1 MKFDVSRHLLLA
13 TSLIAGLSACN
24 KDADKAEPGKGT
36 QAVTAAAPKAALPNF
51 LKYVP
56 ADTPYVFAN
65 LEPAP
70 KAVFDKLM
78 AKLEP
83 IMGELNGLLD
93 AQLAAAPAGDA
104 ASTSDKVG
112 RAILE
117 EMKGR
122 LNQKGLEELGLSAQT
137 RMVIYG
143 IGVLPAIRM
152 ELKNPDAFRAAV
164 ARVEAKSGQK
174 LVVTKTGDVEHWI
187 VEGGEGE
194 QKGFFVAGI
203 QGNELVLGLGPAK
216 AKDLYLPM
224 LFGATKPAATLEGG
238 GALQKIIDDYKFT
251 PHGAGFVDFKLL
263 ASLFVD
269 AGTGLNGQISAALK
283 SADEAPTP
291 EECKTEIPALAA
303 NFPRAIFGY
312 EEMND
317 TVMVADFV
325 LETKPE
331 IGTELAALSVP
342 VPGLTAS
349 PTGNPVFI
357 FGLGIDVEKTMN
369 LMKTKAAAV
378 QAAPYKCGM
387 LSGINEL
394 AMNASAGL
402 AQPLPPFVNMV
413 KGVNLVVRDAKMSPG
428 MAMDP
433 AAALEDAK
441 AYLTISSPSPAELL
455 GVAKVML
462 PPNLAGIVVAPD
474 GKPVAL
480 PTEGLPPFLKSPTIT
495 MTSNSLA
502 LTIGEG
508 VQTEVADL
516 LAKPAAGPAP
526 LFVLG
531 YHLGKVMAAM
541 NEKLTAASATL
552 PPDQKAK
559 FEADL
564 ARNKAV
570 AELIGLVGF
579 SLHASDKGITFKPSV
594 HWN

>member
-1 MKFDVSRHLLLA
+1 MKFDVSRNLLLA
-13 TSLIAGLSACN
+13 TSLLAGLSACN
-24 KDADKAEPGKGT
+24 KDADKAEPGKGS
-36 QAVTAAAPKAALPNF
+36 QAVTAAPKAALPSF

-78 AKLEP
+78 SKLEP
-83 IMGELNGLLD
+83 IMAEMNGVLE
-93 AQLAAAPAGDA
+93 AQLAAMPAGDTA
-104 ASTSDKVG
+104 TPSDKVG

-122 LNQKGLEELGLSAQT
+122 LNQKGLEELGLSYQT
-137 RMVIYG
+137 RAVIYG

-174 LVVTKTGDVEHWI
+174 LAVIKTGDVEHWI
-187 VEGGEGE
+187 VDQGE
-194 QKGFFVAGI
+194 GFFVAGI

-216 AKDLYLPM
+216 AKDLYLPV

-251 PHGAGFVDFKLL
+251 PHGAGYVDFKML

-269 AGTGLNGQISAALK
+269 AGTGLNGQIVAALK
-283 SADEAPTP
+283 SPGEAPTP
-291 EECKTEIPALAA
+291 EECKTEVPALAA

-325 LETKPE
+325 IETKPE
-331 IGTELAALSVP
+331 IGAELAGLAVT

-349 PTGNPVFI
+349 PAGNPVLI
-357 FGLGIDVEKTMN
+357 FGLGIDVEKSMAM
-369 LMKTKAAAV
+369 LKTKAAAI

-387 LSGINEL
+387 LSGLNEM
-394 AMNASAGL
+394 AMNATAALG
-402 AQPLPPFVNMV
+402 QPLPPFVNMV

-474 GKPVAL
+474 GKPVSL
-480 PTEGLPPFLKSPTIT
+480 PTEGLPPFLKSPTVT

-508 VQTEVADL
+508 MQTEVADL
-516 LAKPAAGPAP
+516 LSKPASGPKP

-541 NEKLTAASATL
+541 NEKLSAAAATM

-570 AELIGLVGF
+570 AEMIGLVGF
-579 SLHASDKGITFKPSV
+579 SLLANEKGITFQPRV